1 MVKKITPQD
10 NIARGKLS
18 RATEYRQYGG
28 ILPYLC
34 KEYDGVREFVY
45 EELIKKKI
53 PPAIFLQDLV
63 RKFPKI
69 PKKHLPST
77 YAVRDYVTKVIPK
90 LDITKEFSK
99 STAIALSGEAEA
111 LKCIEGFHIIE
122 RRKKLIDRIED
133 LMEKAQK
140 ALDCVMNLMNDSQQ
154 PPENL
159 FRSVELM
166 ANLIDREA
174 NHLIEMDKLMVR
186 MGLMPPMPKDIN
198 INQNNFNLNNGGEGE
213 PFNGVLTDDIRERM
227 KIRFQQIDWFV
238 NRKPELDTFLDS
250 YPEATLEEKEPEKIK
265 KK

>member
-1 MVKKITPQD
+1 MVKITPH
-10 NIARGKLS
+10 NIARNKLS

-28 ILPYLC
+28 IVPYLC
-34 KEYDGVREFVY
+34 KEYAGVREFVY
-45 EELIKKKI
+45 EELIQKKI

-69 PKKHLPST
+69 PKKHLPSP

-122 RRKKLIDRIED
+122 RRKLLIDRIEK
-133 LMEKAQK
+133 LIENAQT
-140 ALDCVMNLMNDSQQ
+140 ALDYVMTLMKESSQ
-154 PPENL
+154 PPEN
-159 FRSVELM
+159 FYRSMELM
-166 ANLIDREA
+166 STLIDREA

-186 MGLMPPMPKDIN
+186 MGLMPPIPKDVN
-198 INQNNFNLNNGGEGE
+198 LNQNNFNFGGENAE
-213 PFNGVLTDDIRERM
+213 PFNGVLTDDIREKM

-238 NRKPELDTFLDS
+238 NRKPELDKFLDK
-250 YPEATLEEKEPEKIK
+250 YPEATVEKEIVKENK

>member
-1 MVKKITPQD
+1 
-10 NIARGKLS
+10 
-18 RATEYRQYGG
+18 
-28 ILPYLC
+28 
-34 KEYDGVREFVY
+34 
-45 EELIKKKI
+45 
-53 PPAIFLQDLV
+53 
-63 RKFPKI
+63 
-69 PKKHLPST
+69 
-77 YAVRDYVTKVIPK
+77 VRDYVTKVIPK

-99 STAIALSGEAEA
+99 QTAIALSGEAEA
-111 LKCIEGFHIIE
+111 LKCIDGFHIIE
-122 RRKKLIDRIED
+122 RRKLLIDRIES
-133 LMEKAQK
+133 LIENAQK
-140 ALDCVMNLMNDSQQ
+140 ALNCVMKLMDDSQQ

-213 PFNGVLTDDIRERM
+213 AFNGVLTDDIRERM

-238 NRKPELDTFLDS
+238 NRKPELEKFLDN
-250 YPEATLEEKEPEKIK
+250 YPEAKVEEEPYKNK